1 MICEQCAWWTMKRRY
16 FPIRKGAGSVTVS
29 EDVGTCIHPDEP
41 RGQRDGWRPQC
52 CDFLKV
58 E

>member
-1 MICEQCAWWTMKRRY
+1 MKRRY
-16 FPIRKGAGSVTVS
+16 FPIAKGTGSVTVC

-52 CDFLKV
+52 PDFLKV